1 MKYLLPA
8 SIILLKVQTANAF
21 LSQSLRHATVHR
33 AGCIFSTSTE
43 EEDTVDLDNAI
54 LKRFSEHYSVDDKMD
69 NVLSFDLEKF
79 KPLGCTAEESL
90 FELENGSKSV
100 FIGKLVEDG
109 NAQKAGLKVGDA
121 IVAVSG
127 NFNEVVDVFGLPLE
141 KIKGLIGGRNENEGL
156 TIKVIRGSDVMA
168 KHESALV
175 GLCVLPENDMDVDNC
190 IETMYKADYEIKQV
204 SNGGDNGVEECD
216 DDDVN
221 CMLDAMFGVWGE
233 ELGLGNEKET
243 AEEEE
248 VEKKKPA
255 PWSSR
260 SSPSGTFVR
269 DPKTGKMVN
278 IDE

>member
-21 LSQSLRHATVHR
+21 LSQSLRHATAHR

-109 NAQKAGLKVGDA
+109 NAQKAGLEVGDA

>member
-1 MKYLLPA
+1 
-8 SIILLKVQTANAF
+8 
-21 LSQSLRHATVHR
+21 LSQSLRHATAHSA
-33 AGCIFSTSTE
+33 AGCIFSLSTE
-43 EEDTVDLDNAI
+43 EEDTADLDNAI
-54 LKRFSEHYSVDDKMD
+54 LKRFSKQYSFDDDMD
-69 NVLSFDLEKF
+69 NVLAFNLEKF

-90 FELENGSKSV
+90 FELEDGSKSV
-100 FIGKLVEDG
+100 FIGKIVKDG
-109 NAQKAGLKVGDA
+109 NAQKAGLTVGDV

-141 KIKGLIGGRNENEGL
+141 KIKLLIGGRNENDGL

-168 KHESALV
+168 KHESTLV
-175 GLCVLPENDMDVDNC
+175 DLCILPEDDKAIDNC

-204 SNGGDNGVEECD
+204 SNGGDNGIEECT
-216 DDDVN
+216 DDDVD

-233 ELGLGNEKET
+233 EIDLGKEKES
-243 AEEEE
+243 AEKEV

>member
-8 SIILLKVQTANAF
+8 SIILLKFQTANAF
-21 LSQSLRHATVHR
+21 LSQSLRHATTHR

-54 LKRFSEHYSVDDKMD
+54 LKRFSKHYSVDNKMD
-69 NVLSFDLEKF
+69 NILSFDLEKF

-90 FELENGSKSV
+90 FELEDGSKSV

-127 NFNEVVDVFGLPLE
+127 NFKEVIDVFGLPLE

-156 TIKVIRGSDVMA
+156 TIKIVRGSDVMA

-233 ELGLGNEKET
+233 ELGLGKEKET